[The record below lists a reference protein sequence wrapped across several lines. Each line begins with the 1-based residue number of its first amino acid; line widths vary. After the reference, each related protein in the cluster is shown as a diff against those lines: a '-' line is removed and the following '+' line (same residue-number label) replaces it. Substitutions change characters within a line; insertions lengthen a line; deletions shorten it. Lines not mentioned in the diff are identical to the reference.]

1 MGGFG
6 RRLRSARATHRSGDL
21 SGRIDRPPFVC
32 PTFVGSPVMSTSPE
46 DLLGPNS
53 WLVDEYREAYEAD
66 PSSVSEQWRNYF
78 SNGAATA
85 GDGNGAR
92 AAASTTSSSCLLYTS
107 PSPRD

>member
-1 MGGFG
+1 
-6 RRLRSARATHRSGDL
+6 
-21 SGRIDRPPFVC
+21 
-32 PTFVGSPVMSTSPE
+32 MSTSPE

-92 AAASTTSSSCLLYTS
+92 AATSTTSSSDTPSSGTTS
-107 PSPRD
+107 ANKPSGQKAEQT

>member
-1 MGGFG
+1 
-6 RRLRSARATHRSGDL
+6 
-21 SGRIDRPPFVC
+21 
-32 PTFVGSPVMSTSPE
+32 MSTSPE

-78 SNGAATA
+78 SDGAPDA

-92 AAASTTSSSCLLYTS
+92 AAASTTSSDTPSGGITS
-107 PSPRD
+107 ANKPSGQNAQ